1 MNGLCDMC
9 NSTFAQ
15 RIITRMF
22 SLFIQS
28 KVEEQLGKS
37 IESVDDCE
45 RLARSIFEQTD
56 LRISGATLR
65 GLFGINTK
73 RKEPSL
79 FTSEVL
85 AIYLG
90 YSSSVQLRLDCN
102 QFEFEQLN
110 STNNRVFKEYTSICV
125 SAFSSVSEVSI

>member
-1 MNGLCDMC
+1 
-9 NSTFAQ
+9 
-15 RIITRMF
+15 MF